1 MEETNKVENVNEQ
14 QRSHLS
20 SQATPGNIVLVNF
33 QMIIWMD
40 IANETP
46 KKYSEFLE
54 NMTNFNL
61 SSMKTVWKPILYQ
74 SFLSDTK

>member
-1 MEETNKVENVNEQ
+1 
-14 QRSHLS
+14 
-20 SQATPGNIVLVNF
+20 
-33 QMIIWMD
+33 MIIWMD